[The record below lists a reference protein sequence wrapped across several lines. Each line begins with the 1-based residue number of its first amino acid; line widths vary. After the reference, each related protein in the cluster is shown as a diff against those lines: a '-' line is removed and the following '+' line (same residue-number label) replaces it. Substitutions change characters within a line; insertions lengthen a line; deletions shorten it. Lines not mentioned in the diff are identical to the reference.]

1 MLGATW
7 GFDQM
12 SMTVSAKMCIAFEHG
27 YVMQSAEFRCN
38 HISGYTTS
46 NYRDFHFTLLTLLF
60 ADKLL
65 FMMVIFHE
73 EIDVSDLL
81 NNPCFP
87 PRLEL
92 RPKLAAR
99 LLGLWT

>member
-81 NNPCFP
+81 NNPCSP

-99 LLGLWT
+99 LLDLWT